1 MKFPVIE
8 TIDPILKAI
17 EGRKDFIH
25 AVKDGYQVVDYL
37 YVMPDSFDDPLRLEC
52 RGIKF
57 DLHGEII
64 ARPFHKFFNLGE
76 RGTTFDMNA
85 PHWITEKLDG
95 SMIHPAIVDNMLVF
109 MTRMGATDVAKQ
121 PHAWLEATNLK
132 LLGKIEDCAYGGLTP
147 IFEWTGP
154 QNRIVLAYDKPELT
168 LLAMRWNVSGE
179 YLSHD
184 DLMDIGKTLGVPV
197 VGQISGFSKSPE
209 LEDLTKIV
217 RSMKDREGV
226 VLVSHKGHRV
236 KIKAEDYVLKHKIMA
251 DVAQERHFA
260 RLVLEGKS
268 DDAVSI
274 MSKDVGQKY
283 EDWATNLRQA
293 VVDFAVDI
301 NGSVLYGKSQGWTDK
316 DFALQVKDY
325 HNGVPIFA
333 DPAYF
338 IAWRHGIDAREALTQ
353 VLLRSTND
361 NKKWRAVREAL
372 GLAELCYAPTLEDN
386 R

>member
-1 MKFPVIE
+1 
-8 TIDPILKAI
+8 
-17 EGRKDFIH
+17 
-25 AVKDGYQVVDYL
+25 
-37 YVMPDSFDDPLRLEC
+37 
-52 RGIKF
+52 
-57 DLHGEII
+57 
-64 ARPFHKFFNLGE
+64 
-76 RGTTFDMNA
+76 
-85 PHWITEKLDG
+85 
-95 SMIHPAIVDNMLVF
+95 

-283 EDWATNLRQA
+283 EDWAGDLWEEVWHRGA
-293 VVDFAVDI
+293 VLDKYLEYFKQKTQKEFAEYVE
-301 NGSVLYGKSQGWTDK
+301 
-316 DFALQVKDY
+316 AA
-325 HNGVPIFA
+325 VPRWQQ
-333 DPAYF
+333 PAYYL
-338 IAWRHGIDAREALTQ
+338 ARQQGTNGTKALTQ

-361 NKKWRAVREAL
+361 NKKWHAVREAF